1 VKGALRLSHIESPRG
16 CESIVEYTENMADLD
31 SIIKQLE
38 EERSRIDAALAA
50 LKGIK
55 SPSKTAISKPSVK
68 PSRGRRRISAEG
80 RARIAAAQKKRWA
93 AVKKK

>member
-1 VKGALRLSHIESPRG
+1 MLTKR
-16 CESIVEYTENMADLD
+16 YTLDMADLD

-38 EERSRIDAALAA
+38 DERSRIDAALAA

-55 SPSKTAISKPSVK
+55 SPSKTAKSKQFAK

-93 AVKKK
+93 SAKK